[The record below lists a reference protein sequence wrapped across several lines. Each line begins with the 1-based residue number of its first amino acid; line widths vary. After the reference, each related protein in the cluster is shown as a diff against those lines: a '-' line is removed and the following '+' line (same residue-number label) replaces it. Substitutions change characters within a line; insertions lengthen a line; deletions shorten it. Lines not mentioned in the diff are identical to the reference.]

1 MIIGKQGLLERA
13 VATRSINLS
22 LRYVTSIM

>member
-1 MIIGKQGLLERA
+1 MITGGQGLLERA
-13 VATRSINLS
+13 AATRPINLS

>member
-13 VATRSINLS
+13 AATRPVNLS

>member
-1 MIIGKQGLLERA
+1 MITGGQGLLERA
-13 VATRSINLS
+13 AATWPINLS